1 MSMNCNQNPTAMMI
15 DGFLA
20 ARDARGL
27 GPWDPPC
34 LGIEEFWPLPNGAR
48 VIDASPEAVSVRY
61 PGSRRSRWIGLQTDL
76 SKTREWNRARN
87 AVACDARDRILA
99 AVESGAIVLGQP
111 IFEPDSYPDED
122 PAEYSD
128 ELNSFC

>member
-1 MSMNCNQNPTAMMI
+1 MS
-15 DGFLA
+15 
-20 ARDARGL
+20 
-27 GPWDPPC
+27 
-34 LGIEEFWPLPNGAR
+34 
-48 VIDASPEAVSVRY
+48 VSPSAVTIRY
-61 PGSRRSRWIGLQTDL
+61 KGSSRTRWIGVQTDL
-76 SKTREWNRARN
+76 GQSAEWNRARN

-128 ELNSFC
+128 ELNFFC

>member
-1 MSMNCNQNPTAMMI
+1 MTNRPSTLPLPKIQ
-15 DGFLA
+15 D
-20 ARDARGL
+20 
-27 GPWDPPC
+27 
-34 LGIEEFWPLPNGAR
+34 FWPLPDGAR
-48 VIDASPEAVSVRY
+48 VMSASPSAVTIRY
-61 PGSRRSRWIGLQTDL
+61 KGSSRTRWIGVQTDL
-76 SKTREWNRARN
+76 GQSEEWNRARN

-128 ELNSFC
+128 ELNFFC